1 MIAPNTPNSS
11 PTFRVQGPSRIMA
24 SLKILELLSN
34 PMADLV
40 LSCRD
45 RASFCS
51 SLWSSWAMAPS
62 DLHLVA
68 EVSNSITLAYFL
80 DPTISQDGVVGAH
93 VGMILSQSRQLAN
106 IFKTL
111 PYITEPI
118 QV

>member
-1 MIAPNTPNSS
+1 MIAPNTPNFS

-24 SLKILELLSN
+24 LKFLELLSN

-106 IFKTL
+106 IVKTL
-111 PYITEPI
+111 PYTTEPI